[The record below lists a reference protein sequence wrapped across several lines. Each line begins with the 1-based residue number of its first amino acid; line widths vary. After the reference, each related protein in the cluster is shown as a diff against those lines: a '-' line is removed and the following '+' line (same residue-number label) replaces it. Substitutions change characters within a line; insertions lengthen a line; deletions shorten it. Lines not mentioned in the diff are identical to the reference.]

1 MRKRPILLSLFLVL
15 LIAVTAASAASVK
28 GWGEQVRGS
37 AGMNA
42 QLTGDPFTVPNGFV
56 GTISFVNCDGDG
68 FWIQGSAHLV
78 FNSASQANGARPKAG
93 TYYVYPNHNL
103 NQGQNRASVTVT
115 VSW

>member
-1 MRKRPILLSLFLVL
+1 MRKRSILLSLFLVL
-15 LIAVTAASAASVK
+15 VFAVTDASAASVN

-37 AGMNA
+37 ALMMT
-42 QLTGDPFTVPNGFV
+42 QLRGDPFTVPNGVV
-56 GTISFVNCDGDG
+56 GTISSVNCDGNG

-78 FNSASQANGARPKAG
+78 FNSASQANGARLQAG
-93 TYYVYPNHNL
+93 TYYVYPNL

>member
-1 MRKRPILLSLFLVL
+1 MRKRSILLFVFLVL
-15 LIAVTAASAASVK
+15 IIAVTAASAASVK

-42 QLTGDPFTVPNGFV
+42 QLRGDPFTVPNGVV
-56 GTISFVNCDGDG
+56 GTISSVNCDGNG

-103 NQGQNRASVTVT
+103 NQGQNRASVTIT

>member
-68 FWIQGSAHLV
+68 FWIQGSARLV
-78 FNSASQANGARPKAG
+78 FNSASQANGAKLKAG
-93 TYYVYPNHNL
+93 TYYVYPTRK
-103 NQGQNRASVTVT
+103 QGQNRASVTVT

>member
-1 MRKRPILLSLFLVL
+1 MRKRSILLSLFLVL

-37 AGMNA
+37 AGLNA
-42 QLTGDPFTVPNGFV
+42 QLTGDPFTVPNGVV

-93 TYYVYPNHNL
+93 TYYVYPNL
-103 NQGQNRASVTVT
+103 KQGQNRAGVTIT

>member
-1 MRKRPILLSLFLVL
+1 MRKRSILLFVFLVL
-15 LIAVTAASAASVK
+15 VIAVTAASAASVK

-42 QLTGDPFTVPNGFV
+42 QLRGDPFTVPNGVV
-56 GTISFVNCDGDG
+56 GTISSVNCDGNG

-78 FNSASQANGARPKAG
+78 FNSASQANGAKLKAG
-93 TYYVYPNHNL
+93 TYYVYPNL
-103 NQGQNRASVTVT
+103 NQGQNRASVSVT

>member
-1 MRKRPILLSLFLVL
+1 MRKRSILLFVFLVL
-15 LIAVTAASAASVK
+15 VIAVTAASAASVK

-42 QLTGDPFTVPNGFV
+42 QLRGDPFTVPNGVV
-56 GTISFVNCDGDG
+56 GTISSVNCDGDG
-68 FWIQGSAHLV
+68 FWIQGSARLV
-78 FNSASQANGARPKAG
+78 FNSASQANGAKLKAG
-93 TYYVYPNHNL
+93 TYYVYPNL